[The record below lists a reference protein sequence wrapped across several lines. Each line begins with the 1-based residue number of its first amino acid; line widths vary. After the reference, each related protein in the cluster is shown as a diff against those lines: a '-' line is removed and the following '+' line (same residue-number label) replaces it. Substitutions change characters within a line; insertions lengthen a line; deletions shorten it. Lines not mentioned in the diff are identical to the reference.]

1 MKWQNVGSTRVMNK
15 GMEHQCI
22 YCLYLISMYNVN
34 VYEHVIFIYKCVYIY
49 IHIHSS
55 DHCAFIERVAM
66 ILMCLMVQATTS
78 IAVTLDTVLS
88 GKLTVCYGKKTTVH
102 SYFIYKPQNFHGCL
116 SLLWIQSYPLV
127 IRRDYGQSPC

>member
-1 MKWQNVGSTRVMNK
+1 MYMN
-15 GMEHQCI
+15 MS
-22 YCLYLISMYNVN
+22 YLSIN
-34 VYEHVIFIYKCVYIY
+34 VYIYIY

-88 GKLTVCYGKKTTVH
+88 GKLTVCYGKKNNC
-102 SYFIYKPQNFHGCL
+102 S
-116 SLLWIQSYPLV
+116 
-127 IRRDYGQSPC
+127 

>member
-1 MKWQNVGSTRVMNK
+1 MNK
-15 GMEHQCI
+15 DMEHQCI

-34 VYEHVIFIYKCVYIY
+34 VYEHVIFIYMYINMYIY

-88 GKLTVCYGKKTTVH
+88 CKLTVCYGKK
-102 SYFIYKPQNFHGCL
+102 SNC
-116 SLLWIQSYPLV
+116 S
-127 IRRDYGQSPC
+127 